1 MKKLTLVATAVMGLL
16 SASAAMAQSTVTLY
30 GLVDAG
36 YNHVSGLQNGSFSG
50 IASGIMEGSRWGLR
64 GTEDL
69 GGGYKA
75 IFTLESR
82 FEADTGSVTN
92 RPNSGTQM
100 PDRVTTTVVNS
111 INSSGLP
118 LPAATLNGLANTI
131 ATGNAFGTGTTGVN
145 GQLATGAFGVNIA
158 GNLFDRQA
166 FAGLV
171 TPFGAFTLG
180 RQYTP
185 GYLVTA
191 AFDASQTQSSLAAG
205 QVASLPAAFDI
216 RLSNTLQYGIQT
228 GGLTATLMYGAGEVA
243 GNNSAGR
250 FWGAMAMYKGDGFS
264 VGYGHNQ
271 KNNEFGQKSL
281 HNDILGATVDVG
293 PGTLYGQYAT
303 IKDENPSGLGTIGAG
318 VTAQLSG
325 AGGPLAAQAAAIGTA
340 FQNAYN
346 AAFHQDAKLMHI
358 GYKLTSGVHTVVVAY
373 NRLDDKR
380 AVNADTDSYGATY
393 TYALSKRTNL
403 NAVLTRF
410 NNKGNG
416 QIAPGGNGFLG
427 GVTSAAGVDST
438 NIAFG
443 IRHIF

>member
-1 MKKLTLVATAVMGLL
+1 MKKLTLVASAVMGLL
-16 SASAAMAQSTVTLY
+16 SASAATAQSTVTLY

-36 YNHVSGLQNGSFSG
+36 YNHVTGLKNGSFNG

-64 GTEDL
+64 GTEDI

-92 RPNSGTQM
+92 RPASGNQL
-100 PDRVTTTVVNS
+100 PDRVGTTVAAN
-111 INSSGLP
+111 LP
-118 LPAATLNGLANTI
+118 LALRGPATQANGPISKINDSI
-131 ATGNAFGTGTTGVN
+131 GTN
-145 GQLATGAFGVNIA
+145 AFGVNLA

-166 FAGLV
+166 FAGLI

-185 GYLVTA
+185 AYLTTA
-191 AFDASQTQSSLAAG
+191 AFDASGTQSSLAAG

-216 RLSNTLQYGIQT
+216 RLSNTVQYAIQT
-228 GGLTATLMYGAGEVA
+228 SGVTATLMYGAGEVA
-243 GNNSAGR
+243 GSSSASR
-250 FWGAMAMYKGDGFS
+250 FLGGMVMYKADGFS
-264 VGYGHNQ
+264 VGFGHNE
-271 KNNEFGQKSL
+271 KKNEFGQKSL
-281 HNDILGATVDVG
+281 TNNVLGANVNVG
-293 PGTLYGQYAT
+293 PGTIYGMYAT
-303 IKDENPSGLGTIGAG
+303 IKDENPSGLSPFFSPTGSLGA
-318 VTAQLSG
+318 
-325 AGGPLAAQAAAIGTA
+325 LAPV

-346 AAFHQDAKLMHI
+346 QAFKQDARLMHI
-358 GYKLTSGVHTVVVAY
+358 GYKVTSGVHTVVVAY

-410 NNKGNG
+410 NNKGQG
-416 QIAPGGNGFLG
+416 QVAPGGNGFLG
-427 GVTSAAGVDST
+427 GVTAAAGTDST

-443 IRHIF
+443 IRHTF

>member
-1 MKKLTLVATAVMGLL
+1 MKKPSILASAVLGLL
-16 SASAAMAQSTVTLY
+16 STSAAMAQTTVTLY

-36 YNHVSGLQNGSFSG
+36 YNHVSGLKNGSSNG

-64 GTEDL
+64 GSEDI

-82 FEADTGSVTN
+82 FEVDTGSVTN
-92 RPNSGTQM
+92 RPNSGIQL
-100 PDRVTTTVVNS
+100 PDRVSNS
-111 INSSGLP
+111 VAASLTGLAI
-118 LPAATLNGLANTI
+118 PAALKAGLIAGTNTNI
-131 ATGNAFGTGTTGVN
+131 ATN
-145 GQLATGAFGVNIA
+145 AFGVNLA

-166 FAGLV
+166 FAGLI

-185 GYLVTA
+185 GYLVNA

-205 QVASLPAAFDI
+205 QIASLPAAFDI
-216 RLSNTLQYGIQT
+216 RLSNTVQYGIKT
-228 GGLTATLMYGAGEVA
+228 GGITAALMYGAGEVP
-243 GNNSAGR
+243 GNSSAGR
-250 FWGAMAMYKGDGFS
+250 FFGGMVMYAGDGFAL
-264 VGYGHNQ
+264 GYGHNEK
-271 KNNEFGQKSL
+271 KNELGQKSL
-281 HNDILGATVDVG
+281 HNDVFGANVTIG

-303 IKDENPSGLGTIGAG
+303 IKDDNPSGLATIGAG
-318 VTAQLSG
+318 VSASAVAAGLPAALAPAVG
-325 AGGPLAAQAAAIGTA
+325 AAYQS
-340 FQNAYN
+340 AYN
-346 AAFHQDAKLMHI
+346 AAFRQDARLMHV
-358 GYKLTSGVHTVVVAY
+358 GYKVTSGAHTVVVAY

-403 NAVLTRF
+403 NAVLTRY

-416 QIAPGGNGFLG
+416 QVAPGGNGFLG
-427 GVTSAAGVDST
+427 GVTAAAGVDST

-443 IRHIF
+443 IRHTF

>member
-16 SASAAMAQSTVTLY
+16 SASGAMAQSTVTLY

-36 YNHVSGLQNGSFSG
+36 YNHVSGLKNGSFNG

-64 GTEDL
+64 GNEDL

-82 FEADTGSVTN
+82 FEVDTGSVTN
-92 RPNSGTQM
+92 RPNSGAQL
-100 PDRVTTTVVNS
+100 PDRVGRTVAAN
-111 INSSGLP
+111 LP
-118 LPAATLNGLANTI
+118 TPTSPQAAAVQAGTI
-131 ATGNAFGTGTTGVN
+131 AAIDNAIGTN
-145 GQLATGAFGVNIA
+145 AFGVNLP

-166 FAGLV
+166 FAGLI

-191 AFDASQTQSSLAAG
+191 AFDASQTQSSLSAG

-216 RLSNTLQYGIQT
+216 RLSNTLQYGIKT
-228 GGLTATLMYGAGEVA
+228 GGVTATLMYGAGEVA
-243 GNNSAGR
+243 GNSSAGR
-250 FWGAMAMYKGDGFS
+250 FMGAMAMYTGDGFS
-264 VGYGHNQ
+264 VGFGHNE
-271 KNNEFGQKSL
+271 KKNEFGQKSL
-281 HNDILGATVDVG
+281 TNNVLGATVDVG
-293 PGTLYGQYAT
+293 PGTVYGQYAT
-303 IKDENPSGLGTIGAG
+303 IRDDHPSGLSPFFSPAGSLGA
-318 VTAQLSG
+318 
-325 AGGPLAAQAAAIGTA
+325 LAPV

-346 AAFHQDAKLMHI
+346 QAFKQDARLMHV
-358 GYKLTSGVHTVVVAY
+358 GYRVTSGVHTVVVAY

-403 NAVLTRF
+403 NFVLTRF
-410 NNKGNG
+410 NNKDAG
-416 QIAPGGNGFLG
+416 QVAPGGNGFLG
-427 GVTSAAGVDST
+427 GVTATAGTSAT

-443 IRHIF
+443 IRHTF